1 MKMTPNVESTQTLRI
16 TIHFVANCYPEHQ
29 QQFMDLMKFINI
41 KISPEMR
48 NQLSILQESSKSAN
62 KFVPSNVL
70 IVYCILERW
79 PRNGNFLISDSSLK
93 TTALLLLL
101 RTLFLVVDQS
111 VARATCRRPHK
122 RHALIL
128 SFDTLEK
135 KCFDFVSAVCE
146 PASTIKTRSK
156 IESRI

>member
-16 TIHFVANCYPEHQ
+16 TIHFVANCYPKHQ

-70 IVYCILERW
+70 IVYWKDGLEMEI
-79 PRNGNFLISDSSLK
+79 F
-93 TTALLLLL
+93 
-101 RTLFLVVDQS
+101 
-111 VARATCRRPHK
+111 
-122 RHALIL
+122 
-128 SFDTLEK
+128 
-135 KCFDFVSAVCE
+135 
-146 PASTIKTRSK
+146 
-156 IESRI
+156 